1 MSERAF
7 NATMNMTGMYGA
19 FFNVVAQKVGVEKTL
34 DLMSMADEN
43 LGASLGK
50 MTKEQMGI
58 KELDVQTA
66 SAIMKGMVET
76 YGITSE
82 IEEGPNTVI
91 VKNYKCP
98 FYEGLQS
105 AGFDHDSIESFC
117 RKGPAVMVNSFI
129 GQIDPNAKYQLRK
142 FRSSPD
148 DHCEEEIVLKT

>member
-1 MSERAF
+1 
-7 NATMNMTGMYGA
+7 MNMMGMYGA
-19 FFNVVAQKVGVEKTL
+19 FFNVVAQKVGMEKAI
-34 DLMSMADEN
+34 DLMSKADEN

-58 KELDVQTA
+58 KALDVPTA
-66 SAIMKGMVET
+66 SAIMNGMAET

-82 IEEGPNTVI
+82 IMEEPDTVI

-105 AGFDHDSIESFC
+105 AGFDHNSIESSC
-117 RKGPAVMVNSFI
+117 RNGTSVIMNSFF
-129 GQIDPNAKYQLRK
+129 GQLDPSVKYQLRK

-148 DHCEEEIVLKT
+148 DHCVEEIVLKT